1 MGDSGA
7 RYAYLKYVGHIAMM
21 TGKVREAVSI
31 DGIENIAGLLSRLEE
46 QYTGFKEVFLPSD
59 GVFNSRTGIIL
70 RRVSQAGPVID
81 SGQKIETGDVIT
93 FW

>member
-1 MGDSGA
+1 MGESEE

-21 TGKVREAVSI
+21 TGRVREAIRI
-31 DGIENIAGLLSRLEE
+31 DGIDSISDLLSRLEE
-46 QYTGFKEVFLPSD
+46 KYPGFKEIFLPSG

-81 SGQKIETGDVIT
+81 RDQKIETGDMIT

>member
-1 MGDSGA
+1 MGDPGE

-21 TGKVREAVSI
+21 TGKVSEAVSI
-31 DGIENIAGLLSRLEE
+31 DGIDNISGLLSRLEE
-46 QYTGFKEVFLPSD
+46 KYSGFKEVFLPSD

-70 RRVSQAGPVID
+70 RRVSQASPVID
-81 SGQKIETGDVIT
+81 SGQKIETGDILT